1 MPPSE
6 RISRTPSRW
15 ALAALLV
22 LVIPACNK
30 ATQETPPAPLVSAAA
45 APSASVG
52 PPAQDDATRTTRA
65 LALQKPS
72 GSSTVDKEIEILVRR
87 IEKTP
92 EPIEPWILLGRAW
105 VRKARYE
112 ADPGYYLNAGA
123 VADLVLGREPKNRA
137 ARNLRAAVLLESH
150 AFVEAKDLADQI
162 LADDADDL
170 LALGTK
176 ADAALELGDFD
187 EAVASAQRLMDL
199 KPSLPAYGRAGLL
212 RWLQGDPAAAKKNYR
227 AAMDASDPRDP
238 EPLAWVLVEAA
249 KVFWY
254 EGDVDG
260 ADKGFD
266 RALSAVAEYPPAL
279 VGKARVALAKG
290 DAKRAAELAAR
301 AFAKSPL
308 CETAWLLGD
317 TRKAAG
323 DEKGAE
329 EAYKR
334 VAAIGHATDKRTLA
348 AFLAAKN
355 KDADEALT
363 LLREEMKVR
372 KGIHTTDVLAWALYR
387 KGDFAA
393 ARKESDAARAHG
405 TREPVLLFH
414 AGAIRIAQGEKKEGE
429 KLVREALAMNPHF
442 EPNAVAEAHK
452 LLGEGG

>member
-6 RISRTPSRW
+6 RISRTPSRLC
-15 ALAALLV
+15 LAALLV

-30 ATQETPPAPLVSAAA
+30 AEQVATPAESPSAAA
-45 APSASVG
+45 APSAS
-52 PPAQDDATRTTRA
+52 AQDDATRTTRA
-65 LALQKPS
+65 LALQKPN
-72 GSSTVDKEIEILVRR
+72 GSSAVDKEIEVLVQR

-92 EPIEPWILLGRAW
+92 DPIDPWILLGRAW
-105 VRKARYE
+105 IRKARY
-112 ADPGYYLNAGA
+112 ASDPGYYLNAGA
-123 VADLVLGREPKNRA
+123 VADLVLSREPKNRP
-137 ARNLRAAVLLESH
+137 ARNLRAAVLLDSH
-150 AFVEAKDLADQI
+150 AFVEAKDLAAQI
-162 LADDADDL
+162 LADDPDDL

-176 ADAALELGDFD
+176 ADAALELGDFE
-187 EAVASAQRLMDL
+187 EALASAQRLMDL

-238 EPLAWVLVEAA
+238 EPFAWVLVEAA
-249 KVFWY
+249 KVFWH

-317 TRKAAG
+317 ARAAAG

-334 VAAIGHATDKRTLA
+334 VREIGRASDKRTLA
-348 AFLAAKN
+348 AFLAS
-355 KDADEALT
+355 KDKDHDEALA
-363 LLREEMKVR
+363 LVREEMKVR

-393 ARKESDAARAHG
+393 ARKESDVARAHG
-405 TREPVLLFH
+405 TREPALLFH

-429 KLVREALAMNPHF
+429 KLVREALAMNAHF
-442 EPNAVAEAHK
+442 DAAAVAEAKK